1 MIQRSKISRWVL
13 PLIAY
18 VSMILGLYAFHSAWV
33 AFGFYHGLILIVMLS
48 EKNRSYW
55 PELIVGW
62 DWRVGV
68 GAIVF
73 GLGGGVV
80 LCFLAP
86 LAGFDSLM
94 IGPVLSRLGL
104 QGGSWLLF
112 VFYHSLINP
121 WFEEVFWRGKLGS
134 NKKGP
139 VLNDLFFAG
148 YHILVL
154 ILFLDW
160 IWILLAA
167 VILTIAGWLW
177 RQIRQQRQGLLLPVI
192 SHMSADASI
201 MAVVY
206 WLNK

>member
-1 MIQRSKISRWVL
+1 MIHRSKISSWLL

-18 VSMILGLYAFHSAWV
+18 VSMVLGLYVFHSAWA
-33 AFGFYHGLILIVMLS
+33 AFGFYHGLILVVMLS
-48 EKNRSYW
+48 DKNRSYW
-55 PELIVGW
+55 HELITGW
-62 DWRVGV
+62 DWRVGA

-73 GLGGGVV
+73 GFGGGVV
-80 LCFLAP
+80 LYLLAP
-86 LAGFDSLM
+86 LAGIDSLM

-112 VFYHSLINP
+112 VFYHSLVNP
-121 WFEEVFWRGKLGS
+121 WFEEVFWRGRLGCDH
-134 NKKGP
+134 KRP
-139 VLNDLFFAG
+139 VLNDVFFAG

-154 ILFLDW
+154 VLFLDW

-167 VILTIAGWLW
+167 VILTLAGWLW
-177 RQIRQQRQGLLLPVI
+177 RQMRQQRQGLLLPVI

-206 WLNK
+206 WLNQ